1 MTDQDSDNSSISP
14 CASTGSSGSSD
25 VKKAISDESI
35 VFDNCE
41 NDETFGDHV

>member
-1 MTDQDSDNSSISP
+1 MTDRDSDNSSIS
-14 CASTGSSGSSD
+14 ASTGSSGSSD

-41 NDETFGDHV
+41 KDESFGDHM